1 MIEVKNINYFI
12 GEKQILKNTCFNFK
26 KGKFYGILGPNGS
39 GKTTFL
45 DVLSGYKKAS
55 ESEIYIDSK
64 ELNQYTNQELAKKIA
79 IVPQKFDIVF
89 PFSVSDILEMGR
101 FPYKTRFKGLKVK
114 DYKIIDDVVEE
125 IGLEEF
131 LEKEITQLS
140 GGEEQR
146 VIFGKALIQT
156 TPILFLD
163 ESTSNLD
170 PYYSHT
176 LLDIVKKRVVEKN
189 ITVIG
194 VFHDFNLAT
203 HYCDE
208 MLVFEDGKI
217 VESGFTEE
225 VLTSKKLEEVFRMKW
240 RHYKADGDI
249 FVFPKKGGENEK
261 NY

>member
-1 MIEVKNINYFI
+1 MIDIKKINYSI
-12 GEKQILKNTCFNFK
+12 DGTQILNNLSFNFK

-45 DVLSGYKKAS
+45 DVLSGYKNAPD
-55 ESEIYIDSK
+55 SEIYIENK
-64 ELNQYTNQELAKKIA
+64 ELKEYCHLKLAKKIA

-101 FPYKTRFKGLKVK
+101 YPYKKKFFSLQKK
-114 DYKIIDDVVEE
+114 DYEIIDRVVEE

-131 LEKEITQLS
+131 LDKEINALS

-176 LLDIVKKRVVEKN
+176 LLSLVRKRVVEEKT
-189 ITVIG
+189 TVIG
-194 VFHDFNLAT
+194 VFHDFNLASL
-203 HYCDE
+203 YCDE
-208 MLVFEDGKI
+208 ILLLEKGRIVTSGK
-217 VESGFTEE
+217 TQE
-225 VLTSKKLEEVFRMKW
+225 VLNSKELEKVFKIGW
-240 RHYKADGDI
+240 EKYQTEKNT
-249 FVFPKKGGENEK
+249 FVFPKLGDGLE
-261 NY
+261 

>member
-1 MIEVKNINYFI
+1 MIDVKKINYSI
-12 GEKQILKNTCFNFK
+12 DGIQILNNLSFKFK

-45 DVLSGYKKAS
+45 DILSGYKDAL
-55 ESEIYIDSK
+55 ESEIYIENK
-64 ELNQYTNQELAKKIA
+64 ELKEYSYLKLAKKIA

-89 PFSVSDILEMGR
+89 PFLVSDILEMGR
-101 FPYKTRFKGLKVK
+101 YPYKKKFFSLQKK
-114 DYKIIDDVVEE
+114 DYEIIDNVIKE

-131 LEKEITQLS
+131 LNKEITALS

-176 LLDIVKKRVVEKN
+176 LLSLVKKRVVKEET
-189 ITVIG
+189 TVIG
-194 VFHDFNLAT
+194 VFHDFNLASL
-203 HYCDE
+203 YCDE
-208 MLVFEDGKI
+208 ILLLEKGRIVASGK
-217 VESGFTEE
+217 TQE
-225 VLTSKKLEEVFRMKW
+225 VLNSKKLEEVFKIGW
-240 RHYKADGDI
+240 EKYKTEKNT
-249 FVFPKKGGENEK
+249 FVFPKLGGDLE
-261 NY
+261 

>member
-1 MIEVKNINYFI
+1 MIDVKKINYSI
-12 GEKQILKNTCFNFK
+12 DGTQILDSLSFKFK

-45 DVLSGYKKAS
+45 DILSGYKDALD
-55 ESEIYIDSK
+55 SEIYIDSK
-64 ELNQYTNQELAKKIA
+64 ELKEYSHLKLAKKIA
-79 IVPQKFDIVF
+79 IVPQKFDIAF

-101 FPYKTRFKGLKVK
+101 YPYKKKFFSLQKK
-114 DYKIIDDVVEE
+114 DYEIIDKVIKE

-131 LEKEITQLS
+131 LDKEITTLS

-176 LLDIVKKRVVEKN
+176 LLSVVKKRVTEEQT
-189 ITVIG
+189 TVIG
-194 VFHDFNLAT
+194 VFHDFNLASL
-203 HYCDE
+203 YCDE
-208 MLVFEDGKI
+208 ILLLEKGRIVASGK
-217 VESGFTEE
+217 TQE
-225 VLTSKKLEEVFRMKW
+225 VLNSTKLEEVFKIGW
-240 RHYKADGDI
+240 EKYKTEKNT
-249 FVFPKKGGENEK
+249 FVFPKLGGD
-261 NY
+261 

>member
-1 MIEVKNINYFI
+1 MIDVKKINYSI
-12 GEKQILKNTCFNFK
+12 DGIQILKNLSFKFK

-45 DVLSGYKKAS
+45 DILSGYKDALD
-55 ESEIYIDSK
+55 SEIYIENK
-64 ELNQYTNQELAKKIA
+64 ELKEYSHLKLAKKIA

-89 PFSVSDILEMGR
+89 PFLVSDILEMGR
-101 FPYKTRFKGLKVK
+101 YPYKKKFFSLQKK
-114 DYKIIDDVVEE
+114 DYEIIDNVIKE

-131 LEKEITQLS
+131 LNKEITALS

-176 LLDIVKKRVVEKN
+176 LLDVVKKRVTEEQT
-189 ITVIG
+189 TVIG
-194 VFHDFNLAT
+194 VFHDFNLASL
-203 HYCDE
+203 YCDE
-208 MLVFEDGKI
+208 ILLLEKGRIVASGK
-217 VESGFTEE
+217 TQE
-225 VLTSKKLEEVFRMKW
+225 VLNSKKLDKVFKIGW
-240 RHYKADGDI
+240 EKYKTEKNT
-249 FVFPKKGGENEK
+249 FVFPKLGGGLD
-261 NY
+261 

>member
-1 MIEVKNINYFI
+1 MIQVKKLNYSI
-12 GEKQILKNTCFNFK
+12 GKKQILKDLSFHFK
-26 KGKFYGILGPNGS
+26 KGKFYGVLGPNGS

-45 DVLSGYKKAS
+45 DILSGYKKA
-55 ESEIYIDSK
+55 EDSEIFIKTKNLKKYSS
-64 ELNQYTNQELAKKIA
+64 QELAKEIA

-101 FPYKTRFKGLKVK
+101 YPYKSRFSGLKSM
-114 DYKIIDDVVEE
+114 DYEIIDNVVKE
-125 IGLEEF
+125 IGLEDF
-131 LEKEITQLS
+131 LNKEITELS

-170 PYYSHT
+170 PYYSHS
-176 LLDIVKKRVVEKN
+176 LLKVVKDRVEKEG

-203 HYCDE
+203 VYCHE
-208 MLVFEDGKI
+208 MLVLNEGEI
-217 VESGFTEE
+217 VESGKTEE
-225 VLTSKKLEEVFRMKW
+225 VLTSKKLEEVFRLKW
-240 RHYKADGDI
+240 DKYRANGNI
-249 FVFPKKGGENEK
+249 FVFPNTGGEEWK
-261 NY
+261 KL

>member
-1 MIEVKNINYFI
+1 MIDIKKIDYSI
-12 GEKQILKNTCFNFK
+12 DGTKILDDLSFK
-26 KGKFYGILGPNGS
+26 FEKGKFYGILGPNGS

-45 DVLSGYKKAS
+45 DILSGYKNAT
-55 ESEIYIDSK
+55 ESEIYIEKK
-64 ELNQYTNQELAKKIA
+64 ELKEYSHLKLAKKIA

-101 FPYKTRFKGLKVK
+101 YPYKKKFFSLQKK
-114 DYKIIDDVVEE
+114 DYEIIDKVVEE

-131 LEKEITQLS
+131 LDKEITTLS

-176 LLDIVKKRVVEKN
+176 LLSLVRKRVVEEQT
-189 ITVIG
+189 TVIG
-194 VFHDFNLAT
+194 VFHDFNLASL
-203 HYCDE
+203 YCDE
-208 MLVFEDGKI
+208 ILLLEKGKI
-217 VESGFTEE
+217 IASGKTQDVFN
-225 VLTSKKLEEVFRMKW
+225 SKKLEEVFKIGW
-240 RHYKADGDI
+240 EKYKTEKNT
-249 FVFPKKGGENEK
+249 FVFPKLGGDLE
-261 NY
+261 

>member
-1 MIEVKNINYFI
+1 MIDVKKINYSI
-12 GEKQILKNTCFNFK
+12 DETPILEELSFK
-26 KGKFYGILGPNGS
+26 FDKGKFYGILGPNGS

-45 DVLSGYKKAS
+45 DILSGYKTAT
-55 ESEIYIDSK
+55 ESEIYIEGK
-64 ELNQYTNQELAKKIA
+64 ELKEYSHLMLAKKIA

-101 FPYKTRFKGLKVK
+101 YPYKKKFFSLQKK
-114 DYKIIDDVVEE
+114 DYEIIDRVIKE

-131 LEKEITQLS
+131 LDKEITALS

-176 LLDIVKKRVVEKN
+176 LLSLVKKRVEEEQT
-189 ITVIG
+189 TVIG
-194 VFHDFNLAT
+194 VFHDFNLASL
-203 HYCDE
+203 YCDE
-208 MLVFEDGKI
+208 ILLLEKGKI
-217 VESGFTEE
+217 VTSGKTQD
-225 VLTSKKLEEVFRMKW
+225 VLNSKKLEEVFNIGWQK
-240 RHYKADGDI
+240 YKTEKNT
-249 FVFPKKGGENEK
+249 FVFPKLGDDQK
-261 NY
+261 

>member
-1 MIEVKNINYFI
+1 MIDIKKINYSI
-12 GEKQILKNTCFNFK
+12 DGTQILDDLSFK
-26 KGKFYGILGPNGS
+26 FEKGKFYGILGPNGS

-45 DVLSGYKKAS
+45 DILSGYKNAT
-55 ESEIYIDSK
+55 ESEIYIEKK
-64 ELNQYTNQELAKKIA
+64 ELKEYSHLKLAKKIA

-101 FPYKTRFKGLKVK
+101 YPYKKKFFSLQKK
-114 DYKIIDDVVEE
+114 DYEIIDKVIKE

-131 LEKEITQLS
+131 LDKEITTLS

-176 LLDIVKKRVVEKN
+176 LLSLVRKRVVEEQT
-189 ITVIG
+189 TVIG
-194 VFHDFNLAT
+194 VFHDFNLASL
-203 HYCDE
+203 YCDE
-208 MLVFEDGKI
+208 ILLLEKGRIVTSGK
-217 VESGFTEE
+217 TQD
-225 VLTSKKLEEVFRMKW
+225 VLNSKKLEEVFKIGW
-240 RHYKADGDI
+240 EKYKTEKNT
-249 FVFPKKGGENEK
+249 FVFPRLGDDLE
-261 NY
+261 

>member
-1 MIEVKNINYFI
+1 MIDIKKINYSI
-12 GEKQILKNTCFNFK
+12 DGTQILDNLSFKFK

-45 DVLSGYKKAS
+45 DILSGYKNAPN
-55 ESEIYIDSK
+55 SEIYIDNK
-64 ELNQYTNQELAKKIA
+64 ELKEYSHFKLAKKIA

-101 FPYKTRFKGLKVK
+101 YPYKKKFFSLQKE
-114 DYKIIDDVVEE
+114 DYEIIDKVVKE

-131 LEKEITQLS
+131 LDKEITTLS

-176 LLDIVKKRVVEKN
+176 LLSLVRKRVVEEQT
-189 ITVIG
+189 TVIG
-194 VFHDFNLAT
+194 VFHDFNLASL
-203 HYCDE
+203 YCDE
-208 MLVFEDGKI
+208 ILLLEKGRIVTSGKTQDVLNSKELEKVFKI
-217 VESGFTEE
+217 GWEKYKTEKN
-225 VLTSKKLEEVFRMKW
+225 TF
-240 RHYKADGDI
+240 I
-249 FVFPKKGGENEK
+249 FPKLGGGLE
-261 NY
+261 

>member
-1 MIEVKNINYFI
+1 MIDVKKINYSI
-12 GEKQILKNTCFNFK
+12 DEIQILNNLSFKFK

-45 DVLSGYKKAS
+45 DILSGYKDALD
-55 ESEIYIDSK
+55 SEIYIENK
-64 ELNQYTNQELAKKIA
+64 ELKEYSHLKLAKKIA

-89 PFSVSDILEMGR
+89 PFLVSDILEMGR
-101 FPYKTRFKGLKVK
+101 YPYKKKFFSLQKK
-114 DYKIIDDVVEE
+114 DYEIIDNVIKE

-131 LEKEITQLS
+131 LNKEITALS

-176 LLDIVKKRVVEKN
+176 LLNLVKKRVIKEET
-189 ITVIG
+189 TVIG
-194 VFHDFNLAT
+194 VFHDFNLASL
-203 HYCDE
+203 YCDE
-208 MLVFEDGKI
+208 ILLLEKGQIVASGK
-217 VESGFTEE
+217 TQE
-225 VLTSKKLEEVFRMKW
+225 VLNSKKLEEVFKIGW
-240 RHYKADGDI
+240 EKYKTEKNT
-249 FVFPKKGGENEK
+249 FVFPKLGDDLE
-261 NY
+261 

>member
-1 MIEVKNINYFI
+1 MIDIKKINYSI
-12 GEKQILKNTCFNFK
+12 DGTQILDDLTFK
-26 KGKFYGILGPNGS
+26 FEKGKFYGILGPNGS

-45 DVLSGYKKAS
+45 DILSGYKNAT
-55 ESEIYIDSK
+55 ESEIYIEKK
-64 ELNQYTNQELAKKIA
+64 ELKEYSHLKLAKKIA

-101 FPYKTRFKGLKVK
+101 YPYKKKFFSLQKK
-114 DYKIIDDVVEE
+114 DYEIIDKVIKE

-131 LEKEITQLS
+131 LDKEITTLS

-176 LLDIVKKRVVEKN
+176 LLSLVRKRVVEEQT
-189 ITVIG
+189 TVIG
-194 VFHDFNLAT
+194 VFHDFNLASL
-203 HYCDE
+203 YCDE
-208 MLVFEDGKI
+208 ILLLEKGRIVTSGK
-217 VESGFTEE
+217 TQD
-225 VLTSKKLEEVFRMKW
+225 VLNSKKLEEVFKIGW
-240 RHYKADGDI
+240 EKYKTEKNT
-249 FVFPKKGGENEK
+249 FVFPRLGDDLE
-261 NY
+261 

>member
-1 MIEVKNINYFI
+1 MIDVKKINYSI
-12 GEKQILKNTCFNFK
+12 DDTQILNNLSFKFK

-45 DVLSGYKKAS
+45 DILSGYKNAAD
-55 ESEIYIDSK
+55 SEIYIEEK
-64 ELNQYTNQELAKKIA
+64 ELKEYSHLKLAKKIA
-79 IVPQKFDIVF
+79 IVPQKFDVVF

-101 FPYKTRFKGLKVK
+101 YPYKKKFSSLQKK
-114 DYKIIDDVVEE
+114 DYEIIDKVIKE

-131 LEKEITQLS
+131 LDKESTALS

-176 LLDIVKKRVVEKN
+176 LLSVVKKRVIDEET
-189 ITVIG
+189 TVIG
-194 VFHDFNLAT
+194 VFHDFNLASL
-203 HYCDE
+203 YCDE
-208 MLVFEDGKI
+208 ILLLEKGKI
-217 VESGFTEE
+217 VASGKTQD
-225 VLTSKKLEEVFRMKW
+225 VLNSEKLEEVFKIGW
-240 RHYKADGDI
+240 EKYKTETNT
-249 FVFPKKGGENEK
+249 FVFPKLGDD
-261 NY
+261 

>member
-1 MIEVKNINYFI
+1 MIDIKKIDYSI
-12 GEKQILKNTCFNFK
+12 DGTQILDDLSFK
-26 KGKFYGILGPNGS
+26 FEKGKFYGILGPNGS

-45 DVLSGYKKAS
+45 DILSGYKNAT
-55 ESEIYIDSK
+55 ESEIYIEKK
-64 ELNQYTNQELAKKIA
+64 ELKEYSHLNLAKKIA

-101 FPYKTRFKGLKVK
+101 YPYKKKFFSLQKK
-114 DYKIIDDVVEE
+114 DYEIIDKVIKE

-131 LEKEITQLS
+131 LDKEITTLS

-176 LLDIVKKRVVEKN
+176 LLSLVRKRVVEEQT
-189 ITVIG
+189 TVIG
-194 VFHDFNLAT
+194 VFHDFNLASL
-203 HYCDE
+203 YCDE
-208 MLVFEDGKI
+208 ILLLEKGRIVTSGK
-217 VESGFTEE
+217 TQD
-225 VLTSKKLEEVFRMKW
+225 VLNSKKLEEVFKIGW
-240 RHYKADGDI
+240 EKYQTEKNT
-249 FVFPKKGGENEK
+249 FVFPKLGDDLE
-261 NY
+261 

>member
-1 MIEVKNINYFI
+1 MIHVKKLNYSI
-12 GEKQILKNTCFNFK
+12 GNKQILKDLSFHFE

-45 DVLSGYKKAS
+45 DIISGFKNAPN
-55 ESEIYIDSK
+55 SEIYIENK
-64 ELNQYTNQELAKKIA
+64 ELKEYTHLNLAKKIA

-101 FPYKTRFKGLKVK
+101 YPYKSRFSGLKPK
-114 DYKIIDDVVEE
+114 DYEIIDSVVEE
-125 IGLEEF
+125 IGLEIF

-170 PYYSHT
+170 PYYSHS
-176 LLDIVKKRVVEKN
+176 LLEVVKKRVKN
-189 ITVIG
+189 EGITVVG

-203 HYCDE
+203 VYCDE
-208 MLVFEDGKI
+208 MLVLNEGVI
-217 VESGFTEE
+217 VESGKTEK
-225 VLTSKKLEEVFRMKW
+225 VLTSKKLEEVFRLKW
-240 RHYKADGDI
+240 DKYKSNGNT
-249 FVFPKKGGENEK
+249 FVFPNTGGKK
-261 NY
+261 

>member
-1 MIEVKNINYFI
+1 MIDIKKINYSI
-12 GEKQILKNTCFNFK
+12 DGTQILNNLSFKFK

-45 DVLSGYKKAS
+45 DILSGYKS
-55 ESEIYIDSK
+55 VQDSEIYIENKRLK
-64 ELNQYTNQELAKKIA
+64 EYSHFELAKKIA

-101 FPYKTRFKGLKVK
+101 YPYKKKFFSLQKR
-114 DYKIIDDVVEE
+114 DYEIIDDVIKE

-131 LEKEITQLS
+131 LDKEITNLS

-176 LLDIVKKRVVEKN
+176 LLSVVKKRVVEEQT
-189 ITVIG
+189 TVIG
-194 VFHDFNLAT
+194 VFHDFNLASL
-203 HYCDE
+203 YCDE
-208 MLVFEDGKI
+208 ILLLEKGRIVASGK
-217 VESGFTEE
+217 TQE
-225 VLTSKKLEEVFRMKW
+225 VLNSTKLEEVFKIGW
-240 RHYKADGDI
+240 EKYKTEKNT
-249 FVFPKKGGENEK
+249 FVFPKLGDDLG
-261 NY
+261 

>member
-1 MIEVKNINYFI
+1 MIDIKKINYSI
-12 GEKQILKNTCFNFK
+12 DGTQILDDLSFK
-26 KGKFYGILGPNGS
+26 FEKGKFYGILGPNGS

-45 DVLSGYKKAS
+45 DILSGYKNAT
-55 ESEIYIDSK
+55 ESEIYIEKK
-64 ELNQYTNQELAKKIA
+64 ELKEYSHLKLAKKIA

-101 FPYKTRFKGLKVK
+101 YPYKKKFFSLQKK
-114 DYKIIDDVVEE
+114 DYEIIDKVIKE

-131 LEKEITQLS
+131 LDKEITTLS

-176 LLDIVKKRVVEKN
+176 LLSLVRKRVVEEQT
-189 ITVIG
+189 TVIG
-194 VFHDFNLAT
+194 VFHDFNLASL
-203 HYCDE
+203 YCDE
-208 MLVFEDGKI
+208 ILLLEKGRIVTSGK
-217 VESGFTEE
+217 TQD
-225 VLTSKKLEEVFRMKW
+225 VLNSKELEEVFKIGW
-240 RHYKADGDI
+240 EKYKTEKNT
-249 FVFPKKGGENEK
+249 FVFPRLGDDLE
-261 NY
+261 

>member
-1 MIEVKNINYFI
+1 MIDVKKINYSI
-12 GEKQILKNTCFNFK
+12 DGIQILNNLSFKFK

-45 DVLSGYKKAS
+45 DILSGYKDALD
-55 ESEIYIDSK
+55 SEIYIENK
-64 ELNQYTNQELAKKIA
+64 ELKEYSHLKLAKKIA

-89 PFSVSDILEMGR
+89 PFLVSDILEMGR
-101 FPYKTRFKGLKVK
+101 YPYKKKFFSLGKK
-114 DYKIIDDVVEE
+114 DYEIIDSVIKE

-131 LEKEITQLS
+131 LNKEITALS

-176 LLDIVKKRVVEKN
+176 LLNLVKKRVVKEET
-189 ITVIG
+189 TVIG
-194 VFHDFNLAT
+194 VFHDFNLASL
-203 HYCDE
+203 YCDE
-208 MLVFEDGKI
+208 ILLLEKGQIVASGK
-217 VESGFTEE
+217 TQE
-225 VLTSKKLEEVFRMKW
+225 VLNSKKLEEVFKIGW
-240 RHYKADGDI
+240 EKYKTEKNT
-249 FVFPKKGGENEK
+249 FVFPKLGDDLE
-261 NY
+261 